1 MTSPSFLN
9 LILWFSRVMS
19 AFWHP
24 FCLAVCYLIGTRLVR
39 NLHAAG
45 VLVFQK
51 STFVFFLLFFLK
63 RVGLTPNFS
72 PSSPATN
79 SRAHTAWRFLV
90 AQGRGRASPR
100 VDCEAFG
107 ITVPHGFGCMRAPIS
122 HVSSQK
128 AVWGKVS
135 QAPPWPCLW
144 DKRSLFPTAF
154 YLGEF

>member
-51 STFVFFLLFFLK
+51 STFVFFLLFFLEE
-63 RVGLTPNFS
+63 GWINP
-72 PSSPATN
+72 
-79 SRAHTAWRFLV
+79 
-90 AQGRGRASPR
+90 
-100 VDCEAFG
+100 
-107 ITVPHGFGCMRAPIS
+107 
-122 HVSSQK
+122 
-128 AVWGKVS
+128 
-135 QAPPWPCLW
+135 
-144 DKRSLFPTAF
+144 
-154 YLGEF
+154 EFQPQFTCYQQ